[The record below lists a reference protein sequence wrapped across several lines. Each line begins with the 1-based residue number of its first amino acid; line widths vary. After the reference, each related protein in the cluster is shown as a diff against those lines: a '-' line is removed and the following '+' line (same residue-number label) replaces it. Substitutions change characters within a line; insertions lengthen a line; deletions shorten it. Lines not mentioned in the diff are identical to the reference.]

1 MILDLMIERT
11 ATVVAVKAVAAKAS
25 TINKFIMFDCLG
37 YKGPTF
43 YDRTQLFLKYF
54 SF

>member
-25 TINKFIMFDCLG
+25 TINKFIMFDCLECEDTKSG
-37 YKGPTF
+37 A
-43 YDRTQLFLKYF
+43 D
-54 SF
+54 